1 VGVVDPVPGG
11 DERNARSTAC
21 TAPAAR
27 TSNPNRR
34 NHLRLTAT
42 RLTLG
47 DREGRDLA
55 RVAGVDGR
63 TTLTRHPGFGSMS
76 PCACTPPASFLP
88 KASTPH
94 RCSPSLLCLSGQ
106 EAFEFSGA

>member
-47 DREGRDLA
+47 DREGR
-55 RVAGVDGR
+55 VW
-63 TTLTRHPGFGSMS
+63 
-76 PCACTPPASFLP
+76 PASRAWTGERP
-88 KASTPH
+88 
-94 RCSPSLLCLSGQ
+94 
-106 EAFEFSGA
+106 